1 VLGGVA
7 IALVLAATGGR
18 VATLAP
24 LAAIARRA
32 NLPWRVTELQ
42 SAVCGGRPGLSD
54 GRTAALWLTDTLF
67 ALLRLGAAQADVHT
81 WDHAR
86 YALFA
91 LRCSVITMPDA
102 NRLVS
107 VSSSTRSI
115 SHGAST
121 NVAV

>member
-67 ALLRLGAAQADVHT
+67 ALLRLGAAQADGLDGPRSEHPRAVVHDRVT
-81 WDHAR
+81 A
-86 YALFA
+86 
-91 LRCSVITMPDA
+91 
-102 NRLVS
+102 
-107 VSSSTRSI
+107 
-115 SHGAST
+115 
-121 NVAV
+121 